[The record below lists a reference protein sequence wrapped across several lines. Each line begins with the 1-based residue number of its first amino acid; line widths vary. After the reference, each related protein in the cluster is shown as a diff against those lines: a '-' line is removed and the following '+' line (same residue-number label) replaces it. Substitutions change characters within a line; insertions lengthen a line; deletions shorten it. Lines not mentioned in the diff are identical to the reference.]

1 MGIRHTITSV
11 SMVAAAALVAAGC
24 SAGGIPENAICT
36 VDGEPI
42 LKKDYDRILDQAK
55 TNYEGQGQKFPK
67 KGTDAY
73 KQLTNSGVDYL
84 IEQQLLK
91 AEAEKLDVK
100 VKAKDVKKR
109 LDQLK
114 ESFFQGDA
122 KRYKAELKKQGLTE
136 KDVKANIEQQLLTEK
151 LFEKVTKNVK
161 VSDKKAKAYYD
172 DNPNQYK
179 QPESRDVAHILV
191 KTKKEAD
198 TIYAQVKSGDKK
210 VFAKLAKSKSQDP
223 SSAQRGG
230 ELTITRGQ
238 TVPAF
243 DKKSFELKEG
253 EVSTP
258 VKTEFGYHIIT
269 ARGEVQEARTQK
281 FDEVKKQIKQTLEQ
295 EQRSKRMQ
303 DWREDLRKD
312 AEEKVDCKKSYV
324 WTQTVKSTDT
334 EATSGGGSTKDDDKK
349 SDDKKD
355 EKSDDKKSDDK
366 DEKSDDKADDKK
378 AEKADDK

>member
-1 MGIRHTITSV
+1 M
-11 SMVAAAALVAAGC
+11 AALVAAGC
-24 SAGGIPENAICT
+24 SGVGGGIPENAICT

-42 LKKDYDRILDQAK
+42 LKKDYEKILSQAK
-55 TNYEGQGQKFPK
+55 ANYTQQGQKFPK

-73 KQLTNSGVDYL
+73 KQLSNSGVDYL
-84 IEQQLLK
+84 IEQELLK
-91 AEAEKLDVK
+91 REAEELGVK
-100 VKAKDVKKR
+100 VKAKDIDKR
-109 LDQLK
+109 LKQLK

-136 KDVKANIEQQLLTEK
+136 ADVKANIEQQLLTEK

-161 VSDKKAKAYYD
+161 VSDKKAKAYFE
-172 DNPNQYK
+172 DNPTQYK

-198 TIYAQVKSGDKK
+198 AVYAQVKGGDKK
-210 VFAKLAKSKSQDP
+210 VFAKVAKAKSQDP

-243 DKKSFELKEG
+243 DKTSFAIKVNEISK
-253 EVSTP
+253 P

-269 ARGEVQEARTQK
+269 ARGEVKEARTQDFK
-281 FDEVKKQIKQTLEQ
+281 EVSKQIKQTLEQ
-295 EQRSKRMQ
+295 ENRSKRMQ

-312 AEEKVDCKKSYV
+312 AEDTVECKKGFV
-324 WTQTVKSTDT
+324 WTQTVKSTDST
-334 EATSGGGSTKDDDKK
+334 ETGAPATEDEAAEDDK
-349 SDDKKD
+349 
-355 EKSDDKKSDDK
+355 
-366 DEKSDDKADDKK
+366 KSDDKADDKK
-378 AEKADDK
+378 ADDKKADADEKADDAKADDKAKTDDAKEPADN